1 MTVEQNHWFRIDEDG
16 NWFHNDGP
24 ITRAALAKLFADK
37 GLKVDEDGNYWM
49 QSPFEKY
56 PVEVEDVP
64 FVVVDYREEAGAI
77 KFVTNMD
84 ENIEVSNDHPIEL
97 RFNEKQDMKLP
108 YIHVRGGLYARL
120 GRSVYH
126 ELAEKYGPVL
136 KVGGQEY
143 PLGEIDG

>member
-1 MTVEQNHWFRIDEDG
+1 MSVEQNHWFRIDDEG

-24 ITRAALAKLFADK
+24 INRAALVKLFSDK
-37 GLKVDEDGNYWM
+37 GLRVDEDGNYWM

-64 FVVVDYREEAGAI
+64 FIVVDYQDRDNGMT
-77 KFVTNMD
+77 FFTNMD
-84 ENIEVSNDHPIEL
+84 EEIEIGKDHPLEL
-97 RFNEKQDMKLP
+97 RHNGKQNMKLP

-126 ELAEKYGPVL
+126 ELVEKYGAVL
-136 KVGGQEY
+136 KIGAFEY
-143 PLGEIDG
+143 PLGELDE